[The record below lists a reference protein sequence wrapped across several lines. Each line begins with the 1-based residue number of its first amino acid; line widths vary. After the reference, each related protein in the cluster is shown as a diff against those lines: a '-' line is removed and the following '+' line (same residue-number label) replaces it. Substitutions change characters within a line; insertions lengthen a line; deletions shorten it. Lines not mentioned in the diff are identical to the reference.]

1 MPKGDQTDL
10 KGSRSIMDKRL
21 KEQAPNPDKLAKYQ
35 QIYEALRTAIT
46 SGVYQNGNRLPSEAE
61 LVKRFGASRL
71 TVARA
76 LKELQLAG
84 LVYRRAGS
92 GTYVKLAE
100 KAQSHVFG
108 LLIPDLGQTEIFE
121 PICQGMM
128 RAQQGQKHSLL
139 WGNSMAESDHKEEE
153 ADQLCRH
160 YIAQRVSGV
169 FFAPLELTEAK
180 DEVNRRI
187 VAAFDDAGI
196 PVVLLDR
203 CIEPYPRRS
212 RYDLVGID
220 NRRAGYT
227 ITEHLLSLGCRRIV
241 FLGKPHSA
249 GTVDARIAGY
259 REALYTFGLTPD
271 PGLVQRVDPTDPSV
285 VRQIV
290 DRRRPEGFVCANDH
304 TAALLMRTLN
314 SIGVNVP
321 EDVRIVGIDDVKY
334 ASLLQVALTTLHQP
348 CHDIG
353 VAAMSAMLE
362 RISQPGIAARDILLD
377 CKLIVRQSCGSAQS
391 RSRDYA
397 PVVSVDPLKSGP
409 PAAT

>member
-1 MPKGDQTDL
+1 MPKRDQTDL
-10 KGSRSIMDKRL
+10 K
-21 KEQAPNPDKLAKYQ
+21 QAPPNPDKVAKYQ
-35 QIYEALRTAIT
+35 QIYDELRTAIT
-46 SGVYQNGNRLPSEAE
+46 SGAYQDGNRMPSEAE
-61 LVKRFGASRL
+61 LVKRFGTSRL

-128 RAQQGQKHSLL
+128 RAQQGRKHSLL
-139 WGNSMAESDHKEEE
+139 WGNSLAESNHAKSNDKAEQAHH
-153 ADQLCRH
+153 LCRH

-169 FFAPLELTEAK
+169 FFAPLELTPTK

-227 ITEHLLSLGCRRIV
+227 VTEHLLNLGCRRIV
-241 FLGKPHSA
+241 FLGKPQSA
-249 GTVDARIAGY
+249 ATVDARIAGY
-259 REALYTFGLTPD
+259 REALYTFGLTSD
-271 PGLVQRVDPTDPSV
+271 PELVQRVDPADPSV
-285 VRQIV
+285 VRQIF

-314 SIGVNVP
+314 SIGVGVP

-353 VAAMSAMLE
+353 VAAISAMLE
-362 RISQPGIAARDILLD
+362 RISHPGIAARDILLD
-377 CKLIVRQSCGSAQS
+377 CKLIVRQSCGSPQS
-391 RSRDYA
+391 RFSDYA
-397 PVVSVDPLKSGP
+397 PVVSVDPVKAGP